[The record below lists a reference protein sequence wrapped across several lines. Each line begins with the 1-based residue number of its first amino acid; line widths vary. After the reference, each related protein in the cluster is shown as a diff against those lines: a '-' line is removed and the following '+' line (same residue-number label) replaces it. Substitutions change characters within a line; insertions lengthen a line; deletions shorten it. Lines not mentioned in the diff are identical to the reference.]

1 MEESGKERDGGM
13 KVLLI
18 NGSPHERGCTYT
30 ALHEMAGVLQAKG
43 IETEIFWIGKEPI
56 QGCTACGA
64 CKKTGR
70 CAFDRDGLNLC
81 REKLAQ
87 ADGLVLGSPVYYGA
101 IAGGMKCFLDRLFY
115 AGKPPRYKVGAAV
128 CTLRRGGRH
137 RRLRPAAELF
147 AAQRDGAG
155 AHPAIGRRCT
165 ATRPRSWR
173 RTWRACR
180 PCGRRPP
187 PWPGCWRACTRP
199 IYRPRSPEQPKR
211 GTNFIR

>member
-1 MEESGKERDGGM
+1 M

-30 ALHEMAGVLQAKG
+30 ALHEVAGVLQAKG

-64 CKKTGR
+64 CKKIGR
-70 CAFDRDGLNLC
+70 CAFDRDGVNLC

-128 CTLRRGGRH
+128 CTLRRGGGIAAYDQLLSYLQLSEMVLAPTRYWQAVHGNTPQELAQDLEGMQTLRETAASMAWLLESLH
-137 RRLRPAAELF
+137 RANLPAP
-147 AAQRDGAG
+147 Q
-155 AHPAIGRRCT
+155 
-165 ATRPRSWR
+165 
-173 RTWRACR
+173 
-180 PCGRRPP
+180 
-187 PWPGCWRACTRP
+187 
-199 IYRPRSPEQPKR
+199 PEQPKR